1 MRAAAVV
8 MEKELRSKRPHN
20 HVLLKSPCSLV
31 AFHSRDG
38 GLLELTSDLE
48 EGWTTL
54 PRSGLSFRLNS
65 AHLSASLANNVASSS
80 GQSGTAGSSI

>member
-1 MRAAAVV
+1 
-8 MEKELRSKRPHN
+8 MEGFLSLLRILKKDGHSAKNNNPGLVDDN
-20 HVLLKSPCSLV
+20 EWCIVSSANALILLSSG
-31 AFHSRDG
+31 R
-38 GLLELTSDLE
+38 
-48 EGWTTL
+48 TTL